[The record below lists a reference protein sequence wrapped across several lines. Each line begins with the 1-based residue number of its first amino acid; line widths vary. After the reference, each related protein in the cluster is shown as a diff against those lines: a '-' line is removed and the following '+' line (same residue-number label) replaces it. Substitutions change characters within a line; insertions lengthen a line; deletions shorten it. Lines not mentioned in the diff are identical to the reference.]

1 MFNELLKV
9 IKTLR
14 QKCPWDRKQNLN
26 STRPLLINEVFE
38 LDEALRRKDKAAIQ
52 EELGDYLFMGLFL
65 AHLLEEK
72 EGVKLNHI
80 LAGVVEKLKVRHPHI
95 YGTVKV
101 KGADEVLRNWEEIKA
116 RKGRRSILSGIPMG
130 LPALQQAQLIQ
141 ERCRRVG
148 FDWENPRE
156 VLLKVEE
163 EVGELKRELGRRR
176 VYQKRVKEE
185 LGDLLFALV
194 NLCRHLGV
202 DAEGTLKDAN
212 RKFRERFEVVEQE
225 FRRQKRDLNSV
236 SLREMENVWQR
247 AKKQNKRKAKGKN
260 KN

>member
-1 MFNELLKV
+1 M
-9 IKTLR
+9 IRTLR
-14 QKCPWDRKQNLN
+14 QKCPWDRKQNLS

-65 AHLLEEK
+65 AQILEEK
-72 EGVKLNHI
+72 EGVKLNDI
-80 LAGVVEKLKVRHPHI
+80 LAGVVEKLKARHPHV

-101 KGADEVLRNWEEIKA
+101 KGADDVLRNWEKIKA
-116 RKGRRSILSGIPMG
+116 KKGRRSILSGIPAG

-141 ERCRRVG
+141 ERCQRVG
-148 FDWENPRE
+148 FDWEKPKD
-156 VLLKVEE
+156 VLSKVEE
-163 EVGELKRELGRRR
+163 EISELKAELNRQR
-176 VYQKRVKEE
+176 VYRKRVKEE

-225 FRRQKRDLNSV
+225 FKRQRRELSSV
-236 SLREMENVWQR
+236 PLAEMEWVWQR
-247 AKKQNKRKAKGKN
+247 AKKRRPKTNGRGYVR
-260 KN
+260 

>member
-14 QKCPWDRKQNLN
+14 KKCPWDRKQSLS

-72 EGVKLNHI
+72 EGVKLDDV

-101 KGADEVLRNWEEIKA
+101 KGADDVLRNWEEIKA
-116 RKGRRSILSGIPMG
+116 SKGRRSILSGIPIG

-148 FDWENPRE
+148 FDWEESGE

-163 EVGELKRELGRRR
+163 EIGELKRELNRRR
-176 VYQKRVKEE
+176 VYKKRIKEE

-202 DAEGTLKDAN
+202 DAEGALKDAN
-212 RKFRERFEVVEQE
+212 RKFRERFEVVEQGVKE
-225 FRRQKRDLNSV
+225 QKRDLNSV
-236 SLREMENVWQR
+236 SLEEMEILWQR
-247 AKKQNKRKAKGKN
+247 AKRRRPKRKVQHPGI
-260 KN
+260 